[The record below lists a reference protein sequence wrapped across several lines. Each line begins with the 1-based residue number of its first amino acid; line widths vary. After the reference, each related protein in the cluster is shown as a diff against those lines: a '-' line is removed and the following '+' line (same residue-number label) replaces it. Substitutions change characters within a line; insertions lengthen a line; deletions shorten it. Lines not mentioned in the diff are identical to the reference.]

1 MRFANAHATAALNVP
16 APTGINTHYETQNQV
31 VWNDKERTNEQHEF
45 VYEVSWIPELGMWR
59 QFLRTHRKA

>member
-1 MRFANAHATAALNVP
+1 MRSANAHSTGPLNLP
-16 APTGINTHYETQNQV
+16 PLTGINTHYETQNQV

-59 QFLRTHRKA
+59 QFLRTHRKT